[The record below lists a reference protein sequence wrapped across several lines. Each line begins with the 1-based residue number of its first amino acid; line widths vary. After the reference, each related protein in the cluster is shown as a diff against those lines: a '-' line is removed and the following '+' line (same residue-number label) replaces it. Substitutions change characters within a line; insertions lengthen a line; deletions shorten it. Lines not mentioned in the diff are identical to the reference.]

1 MPASPQMSDVI
12 VIGAGLSGLTA
23 ARDLRAAGADVVVL
37 EKSRGVGGRAATRRW
52 AGWPVDHGAQFFTAR
67 SEDFR
72 AKVEAWL
79 EQGTCFAW
87 ARGFHQWQDGQL
99 QSPPTD
105 GFPRYACPLGMT
117 SLAKDLAGA
126 AQDFIRFG
134 TKVSSVARHENA
146 WHVTAEDAT
155 AHSAPALIVTLPPP
169 QGADLLMP
177 CAPASAA
184 LLGELVVTPCLALV
198 AKYPRQPIEWHG
210 IQAPDHPV
218 ISWIGHDTSKR
229 PALHPDGTVLV
240 IHASTTFSRDNF
252 HAEEPWLVA
261 HLLATAH
268 EMTGLELSAP
278 ESFFLQRWRYAL
290 TADPG
295 SIGSQIPTDHAPP
308 QLIMAGEAMAGG
320 KIEGAWLSGRAAA
333 RAIIDAA

>member
-1 MPASPQMSDVI
+1 MSDVI
-12 VIGAGLSGLTA
+12 IIGAGLAGLTA

-37 EKSRGVGGRAATRRW
+37 EKSRGLGGRAATRRW

-72 AKVEAWL
+72 AQVDAWL

-87 ARGFHQWQDGQL
+87 ARGLHQWQDGQL
-99 QSPPTD
+99 QPPPAD
-105 GFPRYACPLGMT
+105 SFPRYACPLGMT
-117 SLAKDLAGA
+117 SLAKDLAGPA
-126 AQDFIRFG
+126 EDFIRLE
-134 TKVSSVARHENA
+134 TKVTSITHHENTWQVA
-146 WHVTAEDAT
+146 GQANAT
-155 AHSAPALIVTLPPP
+155 HCAPTLIVTLPPP
-169 QGADLLMP
+169 QGADLLRP
-177 CAPASAA
+177 CAPTTAA
-184 LLGELVVTPCLALV
+184 LLGKLVSAPSLGLV
-198 AKYPRQPIEWHG
+198 ARYPRQTIAWHG

-229 PALHPDGTVLV
+229 PALHPNGTVLV
-240 IHASTTFSRDNF
+240 IHASTIFSRDNF

-261 HLLATAH
+261 QLLAAAQ
-268 EMTGLELSAP
+268 EMTGLQLSAP

-290 TADPG
+290 TADPNP
-295 SIGSQIPTDHAPP
+295 IGSPTPTSTAPP

-333 RAIIDAA
+333 RAIIDAT